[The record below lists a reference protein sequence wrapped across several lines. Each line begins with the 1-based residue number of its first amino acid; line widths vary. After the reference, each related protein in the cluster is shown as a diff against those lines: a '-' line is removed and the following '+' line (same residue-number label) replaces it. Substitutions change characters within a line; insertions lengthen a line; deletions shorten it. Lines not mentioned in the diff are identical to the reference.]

1 MFLQYGIVMSVY
13 MMMGLSFLPLLCI
26 FVIFRFAISGF
37 KVRYG
42 LLAILLGLLSLVPIV
57 IIQSFVRNLPVF
69 TSNTLFAALITVM
82 LFNGLIEESV
92 KMGTLFLL
100 PVKKINFPTFFAL
113 SLVAGLA
120 LGCFETV
127 IYLFSGYLDIE
138 VRTATAVVMHC
149 LCSGLSGISV
159 WLWKN
164 PGEKKKKSWAPWL
177 WAVILHGSYN
187 FFAGFSGFYRWFSL
201 ATIMLTAL
209 ESRIWY
215 KKIGGIEGEENTPD
229 SPHVPS

>member
-42 LLAILLGLLSLVPIV
+42 LLAILLGLLSLIPIV
-57 IIQSFVRNLPVF
+57 ILQSFVRNLPVF
-69 TSNTLFAALITVM
+69 TSNTLLSALITVM

-92 KMGTLFLL
+92 KMAVLFLL
-100 PVKKINFPTFFAL
+100 PIKKMNFSSFVAL
-113 SLVAGLA
+113 SLVSGLA

-149 LCSGLSGISV
+149 LCTGLSGISV

-164 PGEKKKKSWAPWL
+164 PVEKKKAAWAPWL
-177 WAVILHGSYN
+177 WAVVLHGS
-187 FFAGFSGFYRWFSL
+187 
-201 ATIMLTAL
+201 
-209 ESRIWY
+209 
-215 KKIGGIEGEENTPD
+215 
-229 SPHVPS
+229 